1 MLSNLDSIHISA
13 VLEDCAD
20 QLAILGHIMPSSLEG
35 RLDSNQIVDDELGE
49 ILQGQKDIEM
59 RYESLLNQREE
70 MKGQQNLSKVLDS
83 DARVKSAA
91 HSLRD
96 GKQALNA
103 SFKQNPLT
111 SDNLMKIQEDRKFL
125 QDVIEETL
133 AEVINKNTFESLVN
147 AVTMEK
153 EKKAKLQQTILK
165 EEESRK
171 LVKSLQKQLVEVNK
185 EKENEVQQRNE
196 MIAHLKDQLQEMKA
210 KTSMEGKYI
219 KKDAEVRVSC
229 TMKRCQQSENS
240 LKEELETL
248 KYKIDEE
255 ARVNAEIEAY
265 LKQHHQLLE
274 EKVEYWM
281 EKYDHDVEQ
290 KQHELDVLKAS
301 KANDLARLQELTQK
315 YSEYEKVVIEDR
327 VEKEKARR
335 QAEQEAEELR
345 MTIKIQSW
353 WRGVMV
359 RRQLGP
365 YSKKK
370 KKKGKKGKKSGKKGK
385 KKK

>member
-1 MLSNLDSIHISA
+1 NTMLSNLDAIHISA
-13 VLEDCAD
+13 VLEDCGD

-35 RLDSNQIVDDELGE
+35 RSDASQIVDEELGE
-49 ILQGQKDIEM
+49 ILQGQKDLEL
-59 RYESLLNQREE
+59 RYESLLSQREE
-70 MKGQQNLSKVLDS
+70 IKGQQNNNQSKVLES
-83 DARVKSAA
+83 DARVTSAA
-91 HSLRD
+91 RSLRD
-96 GKQALNA
+96 GTQALNM

-111 SDNLMKIQEDRKFL
+111 CDNLMKIQDDRKFL

-133 AEVINKNTFESLVN
+133 AEVINRNTFDSLVN

-153 EKKAKLQQTILK
+153 EKKAALQQTILK

-171 LVKSLQKQLVEVNK
+171 LVKSLQKQLIEVNK
-185 EKENEVQQRNE
+185 EKENEIQVCYYEWE
-196 MIAHLKDQLQEMKA
+196 MRVYKKWEITRRKPRLV
-210 KTSMEGKYI
+210 EGKYI
-219 KKDAEVRVSC
+219 KKDAEVPIADHITDFTVTFTS
-229 TMKRCQQSENS
+229 
-240 LKEELETL
+240 TL

-255 ARVNAEIEAY
+255 ARVNTEIEAY
-265 LKQHHQLLE
+265 LKQHHQ
-274 EKVEYWM
+274 
-281 EKYDHDVEQ
+281 
-290 KQHELDVLKAS
+290 
-301 KANDLARLQELTQK
+301 

-345 MTIKIQSW
+345 ATVKVRSFGIFFCHHMKIQSW

-385 KKK
+385 KGKK